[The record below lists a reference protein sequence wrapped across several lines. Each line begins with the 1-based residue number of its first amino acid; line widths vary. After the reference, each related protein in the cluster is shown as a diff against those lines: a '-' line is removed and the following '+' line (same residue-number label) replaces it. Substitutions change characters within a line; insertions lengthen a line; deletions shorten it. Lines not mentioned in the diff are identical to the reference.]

1 MYKILTNYINNYI
14 LLIFISIL
22 FGFNCFSQK
31 VSISG
36 YIEDSVSNEKLIG
49 ANVFNKTNKFGTSTN
64 NYGFYNII
72 VNKGEIITLRYSFVG
87 YGNYETNL
95 FLLQDTIINVKLSPF
110 INLNEFEIIANS
122 NNEEAIERTTE
133 MSVVSI
139 PLKQAKLLPSLGGE
153 SDILKAIQLTPGIQ
167 QGTEANSGLYVR
179 GGSPDQ
185 NLLILDEVPLYY
197 VNHLG
202 GFVSI
207 FNSDAIKNF
216 KLYKAAFPAQ
226 YGNRLSSVIDIRMK
240 DGNMQEY
247 HGNVMLGMITTKF
260 SFEGPIKKDTSSFL
274 VSFRRFMYDLITRP
288 LTKIVFDNIS
298 VGYTFYDL
306 NLKFNYRLSDKD
318 ILYLSVYSG
327 KDKLSTIFRD
337 RNKKENDKIIS
348 KNRIYWGNNLIALRW
363 NHIFNHKLFS
373 NTTLSYSQYKYETKF
388 KEANYQSHVFNK
400 FSSIINDLSL
410 KTDFEYFISNN
421 YKLKFGF
428 NTSYNYFIPGIE
440 DITEDSNDTS
450 IDTTFSN
457 FTTNSFNNN
466 IYIENI
472 IQLTPKFS
480 CNIGS
485 RLVHYHVNDTN
496 FFYFEPRVLLNYL
509 ITKNT
514 SIKASYSKMHQN
526 LHLLVTEGA
535 SIPADLWL
543 PATKEV
549 EPENS
554 DQIAIGVASTINCFN
569 QTFEVYSEVFY
580 KSLNNLIAYKNGSN
594 VFNVNQEWYDKIEKN
609 GTGTS
614 KGIEFFINKKSG
626 KATGWIGYTLSK
638 TTRQFENINNGKPY
652 NFKYDRTH
660 DINIVLTYNF
670 NDRINLSASWIY
682 STGNCITLPIGSYSI
697 LIEDGLENVYIYDGV
712 NTIRMKDYHKLD
724 LSVNFTKQKK
734 RGVRTWNISIYNV
747 YNRQNPSYYYFSE
760 FNDKIHLL
768 QECLFPIMPSIS
780 YSFSF

>member
-1 MYKILTNYINNYI
+1 MYKIFTNYFNNYI
-14 LLIFISIL
+14 IIFFLILL
-22 FGFNCFSQK
+22 GFNGFSQK
-31 VSISG
+31 VSVSG

-49 ANVFNKTNKFGTSTN
+49 ANVFNKTHKFGTATN

-72 VNKGEIITLRYSFVG
+72 VNKGEFFTLRYSFVG
-87 YGNYETNL
+87 YGDYEINL
-95 FLLQDTIINVKLSPF
+95 FLLKDTTINVKLAPF
-110 INLNEFEIIANS
+110 LSLSEVEIIANS
-122 NNEEAIERTTE
+122 NNEKAIERTTE

-153 SDILKAIQLTPGIQ
+153 SDILKAIQLSPGIQ
-167 QGTEANSGLYVR
+167 QGTEASSGLYVR

-226 YGNRLSSVIDIRMK
+226 YGDRLSSVIDIRMK
-240 DGNMQEY
+240 EGNMQEY
-247 HGNVMLGMITTKF
+247 HGNFMLGMITTKL

-306 NLKFNYRLSDKD
+306 NLKFNYRLSNKD
-318 ILYLSVYSG
+318 ILFLSVYSS
-327 KDKLSTIFRD
+327 KDKISTVFRD
-337 RNKKENDKIIS
+337 KNKEENYKINS
-348 KNRIYWGNNLIALRW
+348 RYRINWGNNLIALRW
-363 NHIFNHKLFS
+363 NHIFNNKLFS
-373 NTTLSYSQYKYETKF
+373 NTTLSYSQYKYSTKF
-388 KEANYQSHVFNK
+388 NETNNQDHVYNK
-400 FSSIINDLSL
+400 FSSIINDLLL

-428 NTSYNYFIPGIE
+428 NTSYHYFIPRIE
-440 DITEDSNDTS
+440 DVKENANDTA
-450 IDTTFSN
+450 IDTTFFN
-457 FTTNSFNNN
+457 IKTNSFNNN

-472 IQLTPKFS
+472 IHFTPNIS

-485 RLVHYHVNDTN
+485 RFVHYAVSDTN
-496 FFYFEPRVLLNYL
+496 FFYFEPRVLLNFL

-526 LHLLVTEGA
+526 LHLLVSEGA
-535 SIPADLWL
+535 AIPADLWL

-554 DQIAIGVASTINCFN
+554 DQFAIGVASTINCFN
-569 QTFEVYSEVFY
+569 QIFEINSEVFY
-580 KSLNNLIAYKNGSN
+580 KSLNNLIAHKSGSDI
-594 VFNVNQEWYDKIEKN
+594 FNLNQEWYDKIEKN

-626 KATGWIGYTLSK
+626 KTTGWIGYTLSK
-638 TTRQFENINNGKPY
+638 TTRKFENINDGKPY

-660 DINIVLTYNF
+660 DFNIVLIYNF
-670 NDRINLSASWIY
+670 NDNVNLSASWIY
-682 STGNCITLPIGSYSI
+682 ATGNCITLPIGSYSI
-697 LIEDGLENVYIYDGV
+697 LTEDGLQKVYIYDGI

-724 LSVNFTKQKK
+724 VGINFSKQKK

-747 YNRQNPSYYYFSE
+747 YNRQNPSYYYFS
-760 FNDKIHLL
+760 NYNGKIHLW

-780 YSFSF
+780 YSYSF